1 MRIQSG
7 SVQCAFSMDATDA
20 HRMRIRCP
28 VWTGLKTNPELKRR
42 VARKQYSA
50 HPESKKRAARKQYKT
65 NPEPKINIRKEI
77 FAMKLYRDIND
88 MSLRL
93 YEKGQFLPPFASPFE
108 VKKHIFSVY

>member
-1 MRIQSG
+1 
-7 SVQCAFSMDATDA
+7 
-20 HRMRIRCP
+20 MRIRCP

-50 HPESKKRAARKQYKT
+50 HPEPKKRAARKQYKT

-93 YEKGQFLPPFASPFE
+93 CEKGQFLTPFASPFE
-108 VKKHIFSVY
+108 VKKNIFSVY